1 MRIVIFTLLVLII
14 LQKGFGTTNICDT
27 IPGISVS
34 ERISRDVLYVLKGK
48 DSAANLALFFTREQF
63 NQNQIDSLL
72 LALNEDRVVHLGLL
86 VLIGHWHLNSEH
98 IHERLCSFI
107 ELDTT
112 DYEGRW
118 GENRRMSNRSREIG
132 ARLALAKLGYQYH
145 IDFIEG
151 IFREQDISNYRM
163 ATLLTDFTLYLSNDQ
178 ILNALFDLA
187 LTSQHYRYI
196 EHDNHTFEW
205 VQYYLLTYV
214 FHSLHRHLTY
224 NETVVYKNLEEY
236 TWDDYLMLSKWVET
250 NRHKPNLLKEYQ
262 YSAQRIGGME
272 VILMPKTPKKKA
284 TSPPVYSP
292 DRPHLRHQGL
302 CYFDGDTIRVKK
314 PDSGNKVRLMAYRNS
329 RQLMGNA
336 LEWQGVDEIEPYHYG
351 VLSVDNIKRDGSAR
365 KVKAICRGCGEND
378 TDVAVEVTIEIQ
390 E

>member
-1 MRIVIFTLLVLII
+1 MRLINLFIFFDII
-14 LQKGFGTTNICDT
+14 TPHAIWANVGSADSIPDSHLKKISNEVSIFLQARRPSTSSYLSGFK
-27 IPGISVS
+27 VS
-34 ERISRDVLYVLKGK
+34 DL
-48 DSAANLALFFTREQF
+48 
-63 NQNQIDSLL
+63 NQNQLDSILL
-72 LALNEDRVVHLGLL
+72 LFENDTL
-86 VLIGHWHLNSEH
+86 VGRGFSLLIGHWHLNSEH

-236 TWDDYLMLSKWVET
+236 TWDDYLMLSKWVD
-250 NRHKPNLLKEYQ
+250 
-262 YSAQRIGGME
+262 E
-272 VILMPKTPKKKA
+272 VLPKNWT
-284 TSPPVYSP
+284 
-292 DRPHLRHQGL
+292 
-302 CYFDGDTIRVKK
+302 VK
-314 PDSGNKVRLMAYRNS
+314 
-329 RQLMGNA
+329 
-336 LEWQGVDEIEPYHYG
+336 
-351 VLSVDNIKRDGSAR
+351 
-365 KVKAICRGCGEND
+365 
-378 TDVAVEVTIEIQ
+378 
-390 E
+390 